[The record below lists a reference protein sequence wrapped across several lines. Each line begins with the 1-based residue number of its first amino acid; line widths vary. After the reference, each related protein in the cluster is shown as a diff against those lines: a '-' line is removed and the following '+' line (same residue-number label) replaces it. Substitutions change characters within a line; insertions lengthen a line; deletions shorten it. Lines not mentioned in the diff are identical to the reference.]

1 MSRNKVRNAR
11 LPLGRTQWL
20 AIAGSLVLSL
30 LAGLLTLLHAN
41 AVLTF
46 VVSGV
51 ALAILAALVGQATD
65 QLSTR
70 LGPGATGV
78 LQSALGNLPELFVGI
93 FALRAGLVS
102 VVQAA
107 LVGSILGNSQARR
120 AKMPT
125 NSSGKLPSA

>member
-1 MSRNKVRNAR
+1 MSRSEVGNAR
-11 LPLGRTQWL
+11 IPLGRTQWL

-70 LGPGATGV
+70 LGSGATGV

-93 FALRAGLVS
+93 YFKYRHHL
-102 VVQAA
+102 
-107 LVGSILGNSQARR
+107 
-120 AKMPT
+120 
-125 NSSGKLPSA
+125 

>member
-1 MSRNKVRNAR
+1 MSRSKVRNAR
-11 LPLGRTQWL
+11 IPLGRNQWL

-70 LGPGATGV
+70 LGSGATGV

-93 FALRAGLVS
+93 FPLPAGLVT
-102 VVQAA
+102 VVQPP
-107 LVGSILGNSQARR
+107 LVAPILRNSL
-120 AKMPT
+120 
-125 NSSGKLPSA
+125 SFLVLPFL